1 MANVEFIFIASPL
14 LGHIM
19 QSIEMAKVLVQSDED
34 QKLYITFLIM
44 KLPFDPADPGLV
56 DLLAAATS
64 SATHGRL
71 QFHHLHLPPAS
82 EISEFS
88 STNRGVFMN
97 QLLVYRKP
105 QVSEK
110 MFNIQIKILGY
121 KYLVLLS

>member
-56 DLLAAATS
+56 DLLAAAP
-64 SATHGRL
+64 L
-71 QFHHLHLPPAS
+71 LPPMAAS
-82 EISEFS
+82 GSTTSTSLQRVRSRSLVPPIEGFS
-88 STNRGVFMN
+88 
-97 QLLVYRKP
+97 
-105 QVSEK
+105 
-110 MFNIQIKILGY
+110 
-121 KYLVLLS
+121 